1 MEVFFHT
8 FTDALLFFGWFFAN
22 LKVIF
27 TSILSFANYIFIVLG
42 HFLRVISQ
50 TPPAPQF
57 TYTFSADVLAV
68 FNSIP
73 NWAIISTILGA
84 VIIFAGGI
92 AILKLFLHT

>member
-8 FTDALLFFGWFFAN
+8 FTDALLFVGWFFAN

-27 TSILSFANYIFIVLG
+27 TGLLAMANYIFLVIG
-42 HFLRVISQ
+42 HFLSTAFLAPP
-50 TPPAPQF
+50 TPELG
-57 TYTFSADVLAV
+57 YTFSPAILAV

-73 NWAIISTILGA
+73 HWAILSGILG
-84 VIIFAGGI
+84 VVVVFAGGV